1 MNRIRVTASPAVA
14 ATTVA
19 LATACGGLLPKPAAA
34 PTLYALEAPAARP
47 AAPGASAA
55 LRMPL
60 TIIVSPPRAAAGYDS
75 ARIVYQ
81 RAPHRLEHFAHND
94 WVDTPARM
102 LAPLIVAALDA
113 SGAFRAVVS
122 APGPVA
128 GELRLDTEILRLQQD
143 FGAVPSQARLTL
155 RATLVD
161 SATRRVLAWREFDT
175 AATSPSENPAGG
187 VQAANRAVQAAL
199 GSMAGFCAETARSWP
214 PPSPKP

>member
-1 MNRIRVTASPAVA
+1 MNLLRFSVMLTVTATAV
-14 ATTVA
+14 VF
-19 LATACGGLLPKPAAA
+19 LTACGGLLPKPAAA
-34 PTLYALEAPAARP
+34 PTLYALEAPTARP
-47 AAPGASAA
+47 ASTAEGS
-55 LRMPL
+55 MPL
-60 TIIVSPPRAAAGYDS
+60 TIVVSPPRAAAGYDS

-128 GELRLDTEILRLQQD
+128 GEWRLDTEILRLQQD
-143 FGAVPSQARLTL
+143 FGSVPSQARFTL

-175 AATSPSENPAGG
+175 AAASPSENPAGG

-199 GSMAGFCAETARSWP
+199 GSMAGFCAEAARSWP
-214 PPSPKP
+214 PPGPKP

>member
-1 MNRIRVTASPAVA
+1 MNLVRFIMMLTTIATAV
-14 ATTVA
+14 V
-19 LATACGGLLPKPAAA
+19 LLTACGGLLPKPVAA
-34 PTLYALEAPAARP
+34 PTLYALEAPTARP
-47 AAPGASAA
+47 ASPAIEK
-55 LRMPL
+55 MPL
-60 TIIVSPPRAAAGYDS
+60 TIVVSPPRAAAGYDS

-81 RAPHRLEHFAHND
+81 RVPHRLEHFAHND

-113 SGAFRAVVS
+113 NGGFRAVVS

-143 FGAVPSQARLTL
+143 FGAVPSQARFTL
-155 RATLVD
+155 RAILVD
-161 SATRRVLAWREFDT
+161 SATRRVLAWQEFDT
-175 AATSPSENPAGG
+175 AAASPSENPAGG

-214 PPSPKP
+214 PPGPKP

>member
-1 MNRIRVTASPAVA
+1 MNLVRFTVMSTVTATAV
-14 ATTVA
+14 V
-19 LATACGGLLPKPAAA
+19 LLTACGGLLPKPMAA
-34 PTLYALEAPAARP
+34 PTLYALEAPMLRP
-47 AAPGASAA
+47 ASTVGG
-55 LRMPL
+55 RMPL
-60 TIIVSPPRAAAGYDS
+60 TIIVSPPRAGAGYDS

-81 RAPHRLEHFAHND
+81 RASHRLEHFAHND

-102 LAPLIVAALDA
+102 VAPLIVAALDA

-122 APGPVA
+122 APGPVN

-143 FGAVPSQARLTL
+143 FGSVPSQARFTL

-175 AATSPSENPAGG
+175 AADSASENPAGG

-199 GSMAGFCAETARSWP
+199 GSMAGFCADAARSWQP
-214 PPSPKP
+214 TGAKP